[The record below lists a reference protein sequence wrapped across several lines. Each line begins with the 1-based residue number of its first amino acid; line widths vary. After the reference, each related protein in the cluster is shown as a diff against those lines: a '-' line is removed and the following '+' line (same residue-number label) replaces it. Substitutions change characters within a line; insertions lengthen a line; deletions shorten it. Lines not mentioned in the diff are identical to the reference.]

1 MKNYTQFTDTNAG
14 VILIINESFFA
25 NYFSPNISLPVV
37 NNTCTYTLLTLGV
50 FDLAVFQLSRYREV

>member
-1 MKNYTQFTDTNAG
+1 M
-14 VILIINESFFA
+14 SRFFA

-37 NNTCTYTLLTLGV
+37 NNTFTYTLLTLGV